1 MVNKAVW
8 SVRDPE
14 RAASHGDQGSDV
26 TAESD
31 FQLPAAVQVTPGG
44 EDHRKYTRISASGF
58 VFFF

>member
-8 SVRDPE
+8 SLRDPE
-14 RAASHGDQGSDV
+14 RAASNGDQGSNV

-31 FQLPAAVQVTPGG
+31 VQLLATVQVTPGG

-58 VFFF
+58 VFF